1 MPELS
6 VFDCLLLGWIL
17 VAALTFVAL
26 RHVRAAY
33 GRYAAESKAPRIPA
47 WVGWVIMESVSLG
60 AVAAFFFTGERTRQL
75 PALLLF
81 ALWEIHYVHRSWI
94 YPLRANAPN
103 RTIPVSIVA
112 MAMVFNLVNAS
123 ANGYWLFWA
132 GPERPLS
139 WLADPRFL
147 VGVLLF
153 LGGMAVNLSSDYRLL
168 GLRRSGGARYQ
179 IPPARGL
186 FRWVSCPNYLGEIV
200 EWCGWALATWSLAGL
215 SFAAWTVANLVP
227 RALAHHR
234 WYRATF
240 PEYPAA
246 RKALIPFLL

>member
-1 MPELS
+1 
-6 VFDCLLLGWIL
+6 
-17 VAALTFVAL
+17 
-26 RHVRAAY
+26 
-33 GRYAAESKAPRIPA
+33 
-47 WVGWVIMESVSLG
+47 
-60 AVAAFFFTGERTRQL
+60 
-75 PALLLF
+75 
-81 ALWEIHYVHRSWI
+81 
-94 YPLRANAPN
+94 
-103 RTIPVSIVA
+103 

-179 IPPARGL
+179 NPPARGL